1 LENYHLSEAFKL
13 ISLNSNCNI
22 FSDLSI
28 GDKKLIRKRI
38 INMVLATDMIMH
50 NEEQK
55 LLDKK
60 LGIIESTPNLDPK
73 KSMLANYID
82 KINLEELIN
91 LQGEF
96 LNTLIHSAD
105 ISNPTKPLNLY
116 NKWTTLVINEFWKQ
130 GDIEKEMNLTV
141 SRYCD
146 RNIDSVPQIQ
156 IGFIKGVVFPMFN
169 TIVKFFPNL
178 EFTKTNLNKN
188 MIYNENLKEK
198 EDREKEKFRK

>member
-1 LENYHLSEAFKL
+1 
-13 ISLNSNCNI
+13 
-22 FSDLSI
+22 
-28 GDKKLIRKRI
+28 
-38 INMVLATDMIMH
+38 MVLATDMIMH